1 MLYLWMPEANGVWQ
15 WSDGEFWK
23 SADTLEQLIQE
34 IQGQHGVEATVFF
47 PSRHVQILQ
56 QSMSKV
62 QYKKMGQ
69 EAIKYLLEEYVILPV
84 DAMKV
89 LHHFQQPDQLSVLG
103 ISNSTVETMQHV
115 LTLVPVKV
123 EALLPDFLVLP
134 VPEENQ
140 RILAELAGRLLVRES
155 EYVGHSVDDLSL
167 YLDYQPKDVNY
178 KVSNLNDAQ
187 LRSLE
192 AVVTHDQVESFQYS
206 LSQLKKAKQ
215 HPFNVLPKAKSDTPV
230 SGYWKACAAV
240 FLGILVLQF
249 SYDAVR
255 WYQYKKIANQTASQ
269 AIDQFKYWFGQN
281 YPVNEQNIKSQFEGQ
296 MRLSQVANTQA
307 FDLISRVGP
316 VLMQNQI
323 IAQRVSYDTSSLNM
337 DLQANSSDALS
348 TLTRQLTQQ
357 GFKVE
362 LGNVQANGT
371 GAIGSVRIQ

>member
-115 LTLVPVKV
+115 LNLLPVKV
-123 EALLPDFLVLP
+123 TALLPDFLVLP

-140 RILAELAGRLLVRES
+140 RVLAELAGRLLVRES

-192 AVVTHDQVESFQYS
+192 AVVTHDYIETFQYS
-206 LSQLKKAKQ
+206 LPQLKKAKQ

-362 LGNVQANGT
+362 LGNVQANGA

>member
-103 ISNSTVETMQHV
+103 IANSTVETMQHV
-115 LTLVPVKV
+115 LNLLPVKV

-134 VPEENQ
+134 VPEEKQ
-140 RILAELAGRLLVRES
+140 RVLAELAGRLLVRES

-192 AVVTHDQVESFQYS
+192 AVVTHDYIETFQYS
-206 LSQLKKAKQ
+206 LPQLKKAKQ

-362 LGNVQANGT
+362 LGNVQANGA

>member
-56 QSMSKV
+56 QSMSKA

-115 LTLVPVKV
+115 LNLLPVKV
-123 EALLPDFLVLP
+123 TALLPDFLVLP

>member
-103 ISNSTVETMQHV
+103 IANSTVETMQHV
-115 LTLVPVKV
+115 LNLLPVKV

-134 VPEENQ
+134 VPEEKQ
-140 RILAELAGRLLVRES
+140 RVLAELAGRLLVRES
-155 EYVGHSVDDLSL
+155 EYVGYSVDDLSL

-192 AVVTHDQVESFQYS
+192 AVVTHDYIETFQYS
-206 LSQLKKAKQ
+206 LPQLKKAKQ
-215 HPFNVLPKAKSDTPV
+215 HPFNVLPKAKADTPV

>member
-1 MLYLWMPEANGVWQ
+1 MLYLWIPEANGVWQ

-34 IQGQHGVEATVFF
+34 IQGQHGLEATVFF

-56 QSMSKV
+56 QSMSKA

-103 ISNSTVETMQHV
+103 IANSTVETMQHV
-115 LTLVPVKV
+115 LNLLPVKV

-134 VPEENQ
+134 VPEEKQ
-140 RILAELAGRLLVRES
+140 RVLAELAGRLLVRES
-155 EYVGHSVDDLSL
+155 EYVGYSVDDLSL

-215 HPFNVLPKAKSDTPV
+215 HPFNVLPKAKADTPV

-362 LGNVQANGT
+362 LGNVQANGA

>member
-1 MLYLWMPEANGVWQ
+1 
-15 WSDGEFWK
+15 
-23 SADTLEQLIQE
+23 
-34 IQGQHGVEATVFF
+34 
-47 PSRHVQILQ
+47 
-56 QSMSKV
+56 
-62 QYKKMGQ
+62 
-69 EAIKYLLEEYVILPV
+69 
-84 DAMKV
+84 
-89 LHHFQQPDQLSVLG
+89 
-103 ISNSTVETMQHV
+103 
-115 LTLVPVKV
+115 
-123 EALLPDFLVLP
+123 
-134 VPEENQ
+134 
-140 RILAELAGRLLVRES
+140 
-155 EYVGHSVDDLSL
+155 
-167 YLDYQPKDVNY
+167 
-178 KVSNLNDAQ
+178 
-187 LRSLE
+187 
-192 AVVTHDQVESFQYS
+192 
-206 LSQLKKAKQ
+206 
-215 HPFNVLPKAKSDTPV
+215 
-230 SGYWKACAAV
+230 
-240 FLGILVLQF
+240 LGILVLQF

-362 LGNVQANGT
+362 LGNVQANGA

>member
-103 ISNSTVETMQHV
+103 IANSNVETMQHV
-115 LTLVPVKV
+115 LNLLPVKV
-123 EALLPDFLVLP
+123 TALLPDFLVLP

-140 RILAELAGRLLVRES
+140 RVLAELAGRLLVRES

-192 AVVTHDQVESFQYS
+192 AVVTHDYIETFQYS
-206 LSQLKKAKQ
+206 LPQLKKAKQ

-323 IAQRVSYDTSSLNM
+323 IAQRVSYDTSSLIM

-362 LGNVQANGT
+362 LGNVQANGA

>member
-1 MLYLWMPEANGVWQ
+1 MPEANGVWQ

-89 LHHFQQPDQLSVLG
+89 LHHFQPPDQLSVLG

-115 LTLVPVKV
+115 LNLLPVKV
-123 EALLPDFLVLP
+123 TALLPDFLVLP

-140 RILAELAGRLLVRES
+140 RVLAELAGRLLVRES
-155 EYVGHSVDDLSL
+155 EYVGYSVDDLSL

-206 LSQLKKAKQ
+206 LPQLKKAKQ
-215 HPFNVLPKAKSDTPV
+215 HPFNVLPKAKADTPV

-362 LGNVQANGT
+362 LGNVQANGA

>member
-34 IQGQHGVEATVFF
+34 IQGQHGLEATVFF

-56 QSMSKV
+56 QSMSKA

-115 LTLVPVKV
+115 LNLLPVKV
-123 EALLPDFLVLP
+123 TALLPDFLVLP

-140 RILAELAGRLLVRES
+140 RVLAELAGRLLVRES

-192 AVVTHDQVESFQYS
+192 AVVTHDYIETFQYS
-206 LSQLKKAKQ
+206 LPQLKKAKQ

>member
-115 LTLVPVKV
+115 LTLLPVKV
-123 EALLPDFLVLP
+123 TALLPDFLVLP

>member
-115 LTLVPVKV
+115 LTLLPVKV
-123 EALLPDFLVLP
+123 TALLPDFLVLP

-140 RILAELAGRLLVRES
+140 RVLAELAGRLLVRES

-192 AVVTHDQVESFQYS
+192 AVVTHDYIETFQYS
-206 LSQLKKAKQ
+206 LPQLKKAKQ

-362 LGNVQANGT
+362 LGNVQANGA

>member
-115 LTLVPVKV
+115 LNLLPVKV
-123 EALLPDFLVLP
+123 TALLPDFLVLP

-140 RILAELAGRLLVRES
+140 RVLAELAGRLLVRES

-192 AVVTHDQVESFQYS
+192 AVVTHDYIETFQYS
-206 LSQLKKAKQ
+206 LPQLKKAKQ

>member
-115 LTLVPVKV
+115 LNLLPVKV
-123 EALLPDFLVLP
+123 TALLPDFLVLP

-140 RILAELAGRLLVRES
+140 RVLAELAGRLLVRES

>member
-15 WSDGEFWK
+15 WSNGEFWK

-103 ISNSTVETMQHV
+103 ISTSTVETMQHV
-115 LTLVPVKV
+115 LTLLPVKV

-215 HPFNVLPKAKSDTPV
+215 HPFNVLPKESDTPV

>member
-103 ISNSTVETMQHV
+103 IANSTIETMQHV
-115 LTLVPVKV
+115 LNLLPVKV
-123 EALLPDFLVLP
+123 TALLPDFLVLP

-140 RILAELAGRLLVRES
+140 RVLAELGGRLLVRES

-167 YLDYQPKDVNY
+167 YLDYQPK
-178 KVSNLNDAQ
+178 
-187 LRSLE
+187 
-192 AVVTHDQVESFQYS
+192 
-206 LSQLKKAKQ
+206 
-215 HPFNVLPKAKSDTPV
+215 
-230 SGYWKACAAV
+230 
-240 FLGILVLQF
+240 
-249 SYDAVR
+249 
-255 WYQYKKIANQTASQ
+255 
-269 AIDQFKYWFGQN
+269 
-281 YPVNEQNIKSQFEGQ
+281 
-296 MRLSQVANTQA
+296 
-307 FDLISRVGP
+307 
-316 VLMQNQI
+316 
-323 IAQRVSYDTSSLNM
+323 
-337 DLQANSSDALS
+337 
-348 TLTRQLTQQ
+348 
-357 GFKVE
+357 
-362 LGNVQANGT
+362 
-371 GAIGSVRIQ
+371 

>member
-89 LHHFQQPDQLSVLG
+89 LHHFQPPDQLSVLG

-115 LTLVPVKV
+115 LNLLPVKV

-140 RILAELAGRLLVRES
+140 RVLAELAGRLLVRES

-192 AVVTHDQVESFQYS
+192 AVVTHDYIETFQYS
-206 LSQLKKAKQ
+206 LPQLKKAKQ

-337 DLQANSSDALS
+337 DLQANSSDVLS

-362 LGNVQANGT
+362 LGNVQANGA

>member
-115 LTLVPVKV
+115 LNLLPVKV
-123 EALLPDFLVLP
+123 TALLPDFLVLP

>member
-56 QSMSKV
+56 QSMSKA

-115 LTLVPVKV
+115 LTLLPVKV
-123 EALLPDFLVLP
+123 TALLPDFLVLP

-140 RILAELAGRLLVRES
+140 RVLAELAGRLLVRES

-362 LGNVQANGT
+362 LGNVQANGA

>member
-115 LTLVPVKV
+115 LTLLPVKV
-123 EALLPDFLVLP
+123 TALLPDFLVLP

-215 HPFNVLPKAKSDTPV
+215 HPFNVLPKESDTPV

>member
-115 LTLVPVKV
+115 LTLLPVKV

-215 HPFNVLPKAKSDTPV
+215 HPFNVLPKESDTPV

>member
-89 LHHFQQPDQLSVLG
+89 LYHFQQPDQLSVLG
-103 ISNSTVETMQHV
+103 ISNSNVETMQHV
-115 LTLVPVKV
+115 LNLLPVKV
-123 EALLPDFLVLP
+123 TALLPDFLVLP

-140 RILAELAGRLLVRES
+140 RVLAELAGRLLVRES

-192 AVVTHDQVESFQYS
+192 AAVTHDQIESFQYS
-206 LSQLKKAKQ
+206 LPQLKKAKQ

-362 LGNVQANGT
+362 LGNVQANGA

>member
-103 ISNSTVETMQHV
+103 IANSTVETMQHV
-115 LTLVPVKV
+115 LNLLPVKV

-134 VPEENQ
+134 VPEEKQ
-140 RILAELAGRLLVRES
+140 RVLAELAGRLLVRES

-192 AVVTHDQVESFQYS
+192 AVVTHDYIETFQYS
-206 LSQLKKAKQ
+206 LPQLKKAKQ

>member
-56 QSMSKV
+56 QSMSKA

-103 ISNSTVETMQHV
+103 ISNSTIETMQHV
-115 LTLVPVKV
+115 LNLLPVKV
-123 EALLPDFLVLP
+123 TALLPDFLVLP

-140 RILAELAGRLLVRES
+140 RVLAELAGRLLVRES

-192 AVVTHDQVESFQYS
+192 AVVTHDYIETFQYS
-206 LSQLKKAKQ
+206 LPQLKKAKQ

>member
-115 LTLVPVKV
+115 LNLLPVKV
-123 EALLPDFLVLP
+123 AALLPDFLVLP

-140 RILAELAGRLLVRES
+140 RVLAELAGRLLVRES

-192 AVVTHDQVESFQYS
+192 AVVTHDHIETFQYS
-206 LSQLKKAKQ
+206 LPQLKKAKQ
-215 HPFNVLPKAKSDTPV
+215 HPFNVLPKAKADTPV

-362 LGNVQANGT
+362 LGNVQANGA

>member
-103 ISNSTVETMQHV
+103 ISNSTVETMQHI
-115 LTLVPVKV
+115 LNLLPVKV

-140 RILAELAGRLLVRES
+140 RVLAELAGRLLVRES

>member
-34 IQGQHGVEATVFF
+34 IQGQNGAEATVFF

-56 QSMSKV
+56 QSMSKA

-103 ISNSTVETMQHV
+103 IANSTVETMQHA
-115 LTLVPVKV
+115 LHLLPVKV
-123 EALLPDFLVLP
+123 TALLPDFLVLP

-140 RILAELAGRLLVRES
+140 RVLADIAGRLLVRES

-178 KVSNLNDAQ
+178 KVSNLNNAQ
-187 LRSLE
+187 LRSLD
-192 AVVTHDQVESFQYS
+192 AFVTHDQVESFQYS
-206 LSQLKKAKQ
+206 IPQLKKAKQ
-215 HPFNVLPKAKSDTPV
+215 HPFNVLPKAKSDTSV
-230 SGYWKACAAV
+230 SGYWKACMAV

-255 WYQYKKIANQTASQ
+255 WYQHKKIANQTAAQ

-362 LGNVQANGT
+362 LGNVQANGA
-371 GAIGSVRIQ
+371 GAIGSLRIQ

>member
-34 IQGQHGVEATVFF
+34 IQGQHGAEATVFF
-47 PSRHVQILQ
+47 PSRYVQILQ
-56 QSMSKV
+56 QSMSKA

-69 EAIKYLLEEYVILPV
+69 DAIKYLLEEYVILPV

-103 ISNSTVETMQHV
+103 IANSTVETMQHA
-115 LTLVPVKV
+115 LHLLPVKV
-123 EALLPDFLVLP
+123 TALLPDFLVLP

-140 RILAELAGRLLVRES
+140 CVLAEIAGRLLVRES
-155 EYVGHSVDDLSL
+155 EFVGHSVDDLSL

-178 KVSNLNDAQ
+178 KVSNLNNDQ

-192 AVVTHDQVESFQYS
+192 AYVTHDQIESFQYS
-206 LSQLKKAKQ
+206 IPQLKKAKQ

-323 IAQRVSYDTSSLNM
+323 SAQRVSYDTSSLNM
-337 DLQANSSDALS
+337 DLQAKSSEALS

-362 LGNVQANGT
+362 LGNVQANAV
-371 GAIGSVRIQ
+371 GAVGSVRIQ

>member
-115 LTLVPVKV
+115 LNLLPVKV

>member
-103 ISNSTVETMQHV
+103 IANSTVETMQHV
-115 LTLVPVKV
+115 LNLLPVKV

-134 VPEENQ
+134 VPEEKQ
-140 RILAELAGRLLVRES
+140 RVLAELAGRLLVRES

-192 AVVTHDQVESFQYS
+192 AVVTHDYIETFQYS
-206 LSQLKKAKQ
+206 LPQLKKAKQ
-215 HPFNVLPKAKSDTPV
+215 HPFNVLPKAKADTPV

-362 LGNVQANGT
+362 LGNVQANGA

>member
-115 LTLVPVKV
+115 LTLLPVKV
-123 EALLPDFLVLP
+123 TALLPDFLVLP

-192 AVVTHDQVESFQYS
+192 AVVTHDYIETFQYS
-206 LSQLKKAKQ
+206 LPQLKKAKQ

>member
-103 ISNSTVETMQHV
+103 IANSTLETMQHV
-115 LTLVPVKV
+115 LNLLPVKV
-123 EALLPDFLVLP
+123 TALLPDFLVLP

-140 RILAELAGRLLVRES
+140 RVLAELAGRLLVRES

-206 LSQLKKAKQ
+206 LPQLKKAKQ

>member
-56 QSMSKV
+56 QSMSKA

-84 DAMKV
+84 DAMKM

-103 ISNSTVETMQHV
+103 ISNSTIETMQHV
-115 LTLVPVKV
+115 LNLLPVKV
-123 EALLPDFLVLP
+123 TALLPDFLVLP

-140 RILAELAGRLLVRES
+140 RVLAELAGRLLVRES

-206 LSQLKKAKQ
+206 LSRLKKAKQ
-215 HPFNVLPKAKSDTPV
+215 HPFNVLPKESDTPV